1 MSTLRRVI
9 FRCRYAIPLA
19 LLLSAVTPAIAGTD
33 LDVFVSGLS
42 VQPNVM
48 ILFDNSGSMNSGT
61 PYDTTTTYDGP
72 YVTTTIYNRC
82 RTFNADCTCRRT
94 QSTWQVH
101 SGSCAFVDANNDG
114 NDDRAPSYVKI
125 GNRLNFDL
133 LPNPPKLQVAKS
145 VIDGILQDPSNDSVR
160 FGLMIL
166 DGTSIPSDFT
176 NAAQVV
182 SYHNDKSV
190 LKAELGTN
198 HATLRGVVDGLAAN
212 SGTPL
217 ANRVIAAA
225 RYYKHDG
232 YFSAA
237 DPIQYVCQRNFL
249 IVMTDG
255 RPQAEGN
262 TALGGC
268 GAGFTN
274 PLCGANATGQFSYIE
289 SWLGAPYDKDS
300 DGRDPDPLHFDPPAG
315 CTSSSPDEEPCEY
328 QNGGSDYLDD
338 VCKVLIDNDLRPD
351 LDGQQALITYT
362 IGFTVANSLLQRA
375 AAHGGG
381 KYYTANSY
389 DELADAFRETL
400 QSIQT
405 ETESFVAPVVP
416 VSQTTRTQSG
426 DRLYIALFRPRDGTL
441 RWPGNLKKYRVTD
454 TGALLDANGAAATD
468 ADGNILAGAQS
479 YWDTAPS
486 GRNVSKGGV
495 GELLKSSAAAARN
508 IYTDLSGTD
517 LTLAANAFTTA
528 NTAITTGTL
537 GVGTALERDQVINY
551 IRGVDVYDDDE
562 DSNVSENREWL
573 LGDIIHSVPLVVHYS
588 ESDAVI
594 LIGSN
599 DGMLHAFDDASGAE
613 LWGFVPSD
621 LLARL
626 KELIPGGSGSHS
638 YFIDSSPKMRTLS
651 DGRKIAVFGLGRG
664 GRAYYALDIT
674 SKTAPKFLWKV
685 TNASAGMGELGQSWS
700 EASFAKVSSG
710 GTAVDAVIIGA
721 GYDTYFDDPSH
732 TTPNAS
738 GMGRGVFV
746 LNAETGAL
754 ISHIRTTGMDWAI
767 PSTVAALDLNGD
779 GLLDRAYV
787 GDLGGQMW
795 RIDGSLATTLL
806 FSAPSGHKIFYAPDI
821 VRDRGFLSVFFGTGD
836 RSNPL
841 ETTVVDRMYQ
851 VKDDGT
857 SSMTEASLVDVT
869 GRVEQNGSD
878 AEATLKDEVKAGSGW
893 FIQLNE
899 RLGEKVLTSPTAFFS
914 VFFSTFTPVSGV
926 CNAGGDARLYELNYL
941 TGGIPDTKVA
951 AETPPDG
958 DPPPVSRSDRTV
970 VIGTSIPTEL
980 TVTIQ
985 KEGSTGFV
993 ASSGAVDQ
1001 PPLPALPNNV
1011 TPLSWRECSTTTP
1024 CQ

>member
-1 MSTLRRVI
+1 MRTPRATPLCTLV
-9 FRCRYAIPLA
+9 IPLA
-19 LLLSAVTPAIAGTD
+19 LLLSVAAPALAGTD
-33 LDVFVSGLS
+33 LDVFIAGLS
-42 VQPNVM
+42 VEPNVM
-48 ILFDNSGSMNSGT
+48 ILFDNSGSMNDVI
-61 PYDTTTTYDGP
+61 PYDHETIYDGSNVP
-72 YVTTTIYNRC
+72 TTIYTRC
-82 RTFNADCTCRRT
+82 KVFYANCTCRTT
-94 QSTWQVH
+94 QTSWIVDTNPC
-101 SGSCAFVDANNDG
+101 GFVDTNDDG

-125 GNRLNFDL
+125 GNRRNYDL
-133 LPNPPKLQVAKS
+133 LGNPAKLATAKS
-145 VIDGILQDPSNDSVR
+145 VIDGILLDPSNDSVR

-166 DGTSIPSDFT
+166 DGSYIPTTWT
-176 NAAQVV
+176 NTTQVA

-190 LKAELGTN
+190 LKAEIGTN
-198 HATLRGVVDGLAAN
+198 HTTLKGIVDGLTAT

-249 IVMTDG
+249 IMMTDG

-262 TALGGC
+262 TALGG
-268 GAGFTN
+268 GSPD
-274 PLCGANATGQFSYIE
+274 PLGGANASGQFSYIE

-300 DGRDPDPLHFDPPAG
+300 DGLDPDPAHFSPPPG
-315 CTSSSPDEEPCEY
+315 CTSSSPDAEPCEY

-362 IGFTVANSLLQRA
+362 IGFTVANSLLQRS

-381 KYYTANSY
+381 KYFTANSY
-389 DELADAFRETL
+389 DELADAFRQTL
-400 QSIQT
+400 QSIQS

-426 DRLYIALFRPRDGTL
+426 DRLYIALFRPRDGML
-441 RWPGNLKKYRVTD
+441 RWPGNLKKYHVTD

-495 GELLKSSAAAARN
+495 GELLKNGAAASRH
-508 IYTDLSGTD
+508 IYTNLSGTD
-517 LTLAANAFTTA
+517 LTLAANAFSTA
-528 NTAITTGTL
+528 NTAITAGTL
-537 GVGTALERDQVINY
+537 AVGTALERDHVINY

-562 DSNVSENREWL
+562 DSNITENRDWL

-588 ESDAVI
+588 TSDALI

-599 DGMLHAFDDASGAE
+599 DGMLHAFDDASGDE
-613 LWGFVPSD
+613 LWGFIPSD
-621 LLARL
+621 LLLRL
-626 KELIPGGSGSHS
+626 KELTPGGSGSHS
-638 YFIDSSPKMRTLS
+638 YFIDSSPKTHTLA
-651 DGRKIAVFGLGRG
+651 DGRKIAVFGFGRG

-674 SKTAPKFLWKV
+674 SKTAPRFLWKV

-700 EASFAKVSSG
+700 EPSFSKVTSG

-746 LNAETGAL
+746 LNAATGAL
-754 ISHIRTTGMDWAI
+754 ISLIRPTGMDWAI
-767 PSTVAALDLNGD
+767 PSTVAALDLTGD
-779 GLLDRAYV
+779 GVLDRAYV

-795 RIDGSLATTLL
+795 RINGALEVTRL
-806 FSAPSGHKIFYAPDI
+806 FSAPSGHKIFYAPDV

-841 ETTVVDRMYQ
+841 ETTVVERMYQ
-851 VKDDGT
+851 IKDDGT
-857 SSMTEASLVDVT
+857 SNKTESSLIDVT
-869 GRVEQNGSD
+869 SRVEQNGSD
-878 AEATLKDEVKAGSGW
+878 AEATLKDELKDKSGW

-899 RLGEKVLTSPTAFFS
+899 RPGEKVLTSPTAFFS

-951 AETPPDG
+951 GDGGEG
-958 DPPPVSRSDRTV
+958 DPPPPVCRSDRTV
-970 VIGTSIPTEL
+970 VIGNSIPTEL

-1024 CQ
+1024 CP